1 MGQPLWKAS
10 YWYLCKIKI
19 YWTWK
24 IYSKGKNMPKT
35 NKKYFFSKCTCIHTH
50 INTNNTHTLEQSH
63 MVSLIPVKIY
73 VIKTWKDIEVIQ
85 LLPQSNSQNVF
96 NLSHLYSSLVVW
108 VGLISTPIRG
118 WALTDLREPSLL
130 QWLAEEHVI

>member
-1 MGQPLWKAS
+1 
-10 YWYLCKIKI
+10 
-19 YWTWK
+19 
-24 IYSKGKNMPKT
+24 MPKT

-118 WALTDLREPSLL
+118 
-130 QWLAEEHVI
+130 